1 MLCLFYI
8 EAVTLQGVI
17 FTVPL
22 TRILKEVEGG
32 HQVKE
37 VCREYGISDA
47 TYSNW
52 KSKRGYGSVRCETAE
67 GAGICEN
74 IEPES
79 GPFVLRKPQA
89 QQLLVTFQINPQRQ
103 IHRFVDY
110 LPVLTD
116 FDDDAVQVNNRV
128 DRIQSQRPRWP
139 FDDLVNH
146 RVSHP

>member
-52 KSKRGYGSVRCETAE
+52 KSKYGGMEVSDVKRLK
-67 GAGICEN
+67 GICEN

-79 GPFVLRKPQA
+79 GPFVLR
-89 QQLLVTFQINPQRQ
+89 
-103 IHRFVDY
+103 
-110 LPVLTD
+110 
-116 FDDDAVQVNNRV
+116 
-128 DRIQSQRPRWP
+128 QS
-139 FDDLVNH
+139 
-146 RVSHP
+146 